1 FTKQDDI
8 FSSHETWLGFKNGI
22 DAMIGSII
30 VLILAWMTGEL
41 IGELGTGVLLGEMVK
56 NSNIEAAF
64 LLAIVFIVACIM
76 ALTTVTSWG
85 SFGILV
91 PIAGNII
98 ITLEAPE
105 LLLATIAAVLAGG
118 VFGDHCSP
126 ISDSTILSSTGSG
139 SDHIVHVIT
148 QIPYAVIAAVISL
161 ISFLVVGF
169 TTEIALLVLV
179 MAELCIILIILIKVL
194 YRPIETNEK

>member
-1 FTKQDDI
+1 
-8 FSSHETWLGFKNGI
+8 
-22 DAMIGSII
+22 M
-30 VLILAWMTGEL
+30 
-41 IGELGTGVLLGEMVK
+41 
-56 NSNIEAAF
+56 
-64 LLAIVFIVACIM
+64 
-76 ALTTVTSWG
+76 G

-105 LLLATIAAVLAGG
+105 LLLVTIAAVLAGG

-126 ISDSTILSSTGSG
+126 ISDSTILSSTRSG

-169 TTEIALLVLV
+169 TTSTAL
-179 MAELCIILIILIKVL
+179 
-194 YRPIETNEK
+194 